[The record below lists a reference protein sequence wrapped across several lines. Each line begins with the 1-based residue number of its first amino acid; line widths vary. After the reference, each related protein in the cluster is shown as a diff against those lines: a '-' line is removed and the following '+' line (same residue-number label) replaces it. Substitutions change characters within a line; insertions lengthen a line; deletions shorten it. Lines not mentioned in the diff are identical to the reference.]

1 VLQLTFR
8 YTDDGV
14 LTLIASVV
22 PALNDELPFVTR
34 MIVLPSLNDILR
46 FVRLRRRAEGAETEQ
61 GRDKS
66 QEENQRAFSGHFAG
80 SFHSRNVWYALQLRQ
95 V

>member
-1 VLQLTFR
+1 MLQLTFR

-14 LTLIASVV
+14 LILLASVV

-34 MIVLPSLNDILR
+34 IIVSPSLNEILR

-61 GRDKS
+61 AREES
-66 QEENQRAFSGHFAG
+66 QEEDQRAFSGHFAG
-80 SFHSRNVWYALQLRQ
+80 SFHSRNVWYAVQLRQ